1 MEKRKKKEQ
10 ILSQEQRERIW
21 KREEEIFIKKH
32 QLIVT
37 KQQEKEEKEARM
49 VDVFEKASK
58 GVKDRVESK
67 LNHETQAMKDKK
79 REKFDENKDQRR
91 DAMTMGGNVLGVSV
105 RAMPMWR
112 QGI

>member
-1 MEKRKKKEQ
+1 M
-10 ILSQEQRERIW
+10 SQEQRERIW

-32 QLIVT
+32 QMIVT

-49 VDVFEKASK
+49 VEVFEKVSK
-58 GVKDRVESK
+58 GVKDRVESR
-67 LNHETQAMKDKK
+67 LNQETKAIKDKK
-79 REKFDENKDQRR
+79 RDKFDENKDQRR

-112 QGI
+112 QGL